1 MQLARA
7 AAASLLVRSTRPPS
21 GGLVRP
27 AAAGCRNGRR
37 TTLLDWLNP

>member
-7 AAASLLVRSTRPPS
+7 VAASLLVRSTRPPS

-27 AAAGCRNGRR
+27 AAAGCRR
-37 TTLLDWLNP
+37 TTLLNWLNP